1 MSDAPEKDQKTEEPT
16 DKRRRDASEKGDVL
30 QSRELGTALVVLAGA
45 TWLALAGPLFL
56 GTLQE
61 MLSDALTFEAADV
74 RGFDPGSAALR
85 LIGIVIV
92 PLFGLFA
99 LTIPPAIGRPAL
111 PGSFRFSSKALGPTA
126 AHPT

>member
-1 MSDAPEKDQKTEEPT
+1 
-16 DKRRRDASEKGDVL
+16 
-30 QSRELGTALVVLAGA
+30 
-45 TWLALAGPLFL
+45 
-56 GTLQE
+56 

-99 LTIPPAIGRPAL
+99 LTIAAAIGGPAML
-111 PGSFRFSSKALGPTA
+111 GSFRFRSTAFGFKARKLNPLSGLQRIFGRPGLVEHRKSPLNFYLLGA
-126 AHPT
+126 GGLWLLV

>member
-56 GTLQE
+56 GPLPE
-61 MLSDALTFEAADV
+61 LLSDALTFEAAAV
-74 RGFDPGSAALR
+74 RGFDPGSAAPR
-85 LIGIVIV
+85 LSGIVIV
-92 PLFGLFA
+92 PRFGPCAF
-99 LTIPPAIGRPAL
+99 TPPA
-111 PGSFRFSSKALGPTA
+111 
-126 AHPT
+126 

>member
-1 MSDAPEKDQKTEEPT
+1 
-16 DKRRRDASEKGDVL
+16 
-30 QSRELGTALVVLAGA
+30 
-45 TWLALAGPLFL
+45 
-56 GTLQE
+56 

-99 LTIPPAIGRPAL
+99 LTIAAAIGGPAML
-111 PGSFRFSSKALGPTA
+111 GSFGFRSKAFGVKARKLKTRSGPKRIFGRNGLGDLGKFLDNVVTFGA
-126 AHPT
+126 GGLWLMKDQAR